1 MHLFFSVFSQSV
13 VARYDFNSNP
23 NDANTA
29 TGILTPTAGNS
40 SITSIGG
47 ISQTFVSGN
56 ANDLN
61 TTDNSGMQTSGYPA
75 QSTFSETAGI
85 QINVDALGKNNLVL
99 DFWQRLSNS
108 ASNTWTLQYT
118 ADNSGLST
126 SGTVVWT
133 TATTFTFV
141 PQATGTGDTWY
152 NRIYN
157 FSAITALNNNPNVA
171 FRIVSAFDPAAGQ
184 YVAARST
191 SSYSTTGTARFD
203 LVNVIEAPANIAI
216 ASASNFQITNE
227 NAGQIQVP
235 ITISN
240 ANNAV
245 CKVVLGLSTY
255 SDANIDSDFSYATD
269 TLTIPASSNG
279 IFNFPVNIID
289 DIEAERAEK
298 IIVKIVSGI
307 NISIPTTNNYQIIYI
322 KDNDYI
328 TPTPTN
334 ELNMN
339 LLSSFSNGTAG
350 TNSAEIVAY
359 DSSNFRLY
367 IANSIGRKLDI
378 VDFSNPTA
386 PVLLNS
392 ISVIPYG
399 NINSV
404 AAHNG
409 VVAMAIE
416 NISAQTNG
424 FIVFLNADGNFIS
437 QVTVGAM
444 PDMITF
450 NKDYTKILTANE
462 GEPNSTYSVDPEGS
476 ISVVDLT
483 GGIASL
489 TDLNVTNIGFTDY
502 NSQTA
507 SLIAQGIRIFST
519 SASVAQ
525 DFEPEY
531 ITISTDN
538 TKAFVAIQENNAM
551 AVIDL
556 ATATIDT
563 IYALG
568 YSDYSSGNGMDASD
582 QSGSVLIGT
591 APVKGAYMP
600 DAIAYSTINGQGY
613 VFSANEGDSREFGSV
628 VDAARISTL
637 TLDSAAFPDQN
648 ILKNNKFIGRLSGL
662 RYSGDTDNDGDL
674 DVIHTMSG
682 RSFSIWN
689 ASSGQLVFD
698 SKDLIEQITSTHPVT
713 AAFFNASNSTG
724 AATLKNRSDDKGP
737 EPEGVATAFIDGSS
751 YLFVSLERVGG
762 VLTFNVDD
770 PANPIY
776 VGYYNN
782 RTTAGSGP
790 DLGAEGI
797 IRISAEASPNGNE
810 IVILANEVSST
821 LSIYQINTCAQL
833 SGAEM
838 VASNDTICAGE
849 TTVLSFQPTTGT
861 TFDWIKNNAII
872 PNQSNNT
879 LDITDQGNYNLYV
892 QNSTYACVDSSNTIS
907 IVVNELP
914 TVLAVASDSTICIGQ
929 SITFNGQGSATY
941 AWDNNV
947 TDGIAISPNSNGTYS
962 VTGTDANGCTNTDD
976 VSIFVNNLPTVSAV
990 ASDSTICIGQSITF
1004 NGQGAVTYAWDNNV
1018 TDGTAISPNAN
1029 GTYSVTGTDA
1039 NGCTNTDD
1047 VSIDVN
1053 NLPTVSAVASDSTIC
1068 IGQSITFN
1076 GQGAV
1081 TYAWDNNVTDGTVI
1095 SPNTSATYSVT
1106 GTDTNGCA
1114 NTDDVSIVVNNLPTV
1129 AAVASDST
1137 ICVGQSITFNGQG
1150 AVTYAWDNNV
1160 TNGTAIS
1167 PNTSGTYSVTGTDAN
1182 GCVNSAD
1189 VSIVVNNLPVVDLG
1203 ADITKCDYEAPIT
1216 LNAGSHTSYLWNNNL
1231 TSATLSV
1238 TTSGTYSV
1246 TVSNAAGCVS
1256 TDEIVV
1262 NLQDCAGIEETQIF
1276 ANIYPNPTSGLVNI
1290 NLSMTLSNANIQLI
1304 DLQGKILFANP
1315 EFNGQNLML
1324 DLNNFSNGMYLLQI
1338 EQNSQISKFKLIKE

>member
-47 ISQTFVSGN
+47 ISQTFATGN
-56 ANDLN
+56 SNDLN
-61 TTDNSGMQTSGYPA
+61 TTDNSGIQTSVYPA
-75 QSTFSETAGI
+75 QSTLSETAGI

-99 DFWQRLSNS
+99 NFWQRLSNS
-108 ASNTWTLQYT
+108 ASNTWKLQYT
-118 ADNSGLST
+118 TDNSGIST
-126 SGTVVWT
+126 GGIVVWT

-141 PQATGTGDTWY
+141 PQPTGTGDTWY
-152 NRIYN
+152 QRIYN
-157 FSAITALNNNPNVA
+157 FSSITALNNNPNVG
-171 FRIVSAFDPAAGQ
+171 FRIVSAFDPIAGQ

-191 SSYSTTGTARFD
+191 STYSTTGAARFD
-203 LVNVIEAPANIAI
+203 LVNVIEAPANLSI
-216 ASASNFQITNE
+216 ASASNFQTANE

-255 SDANIDSDFSYATD
+255 SDATIDSDFTYAID
-269 TLTIPASSNG
+269 TLTIPAASNG
-279 IFNFPVNIID
+279 VFNFPVNIID
-289 DIEAERAEK
+289 DSEAERAEK
-298 IIVKIVSGI
+298 IIVKIVSGL
-307 NISIPTTNNYQIIYI
+307 NISIPITNNYQIIYI
-322 KDNDYI
+322 KDNDYT

-334 ELNMN
+334 ELNMS

-378 VDFSNPTA
+378 VDFSNPAT

-404 AAHNG
+404 AVHNG
-409 VVAMAIE
+409 IVALAIE
-416 NISAQTNG
+416 NINPQTNG
-424 FIVFLNADGNFIS
+424 LIVFLDADGNFIN

-462 GEPNSTYSVDPEGS
+462 GEPNSTYSADPEGS

-502 NSQTA
+502 NAQAA

-525 DFEPEY
+525 DLEPEY
-531 ITISTDN
+531 ITVSTDN

-591 APVKGAYMP
+591 TPVKGAYMP

-637 TLDSAAFPDQN
+637 ILDSAAFPDQN
-648 ILKNNKFIGRLSGL
+648 ILKNNKFIGRLNGL

-674 DVIHTMSG
+674 DVIHTMGG

-689 ASSGQLVFD
+689 ASTGQLVFD
-698 SKDLIEQITSTHPVT
+698 SKDLIEQITSTHPAT

-914 TVLAVASDSTICIGQ
+914 TVLAVASDSTICVGQ
-929 SITFNGQGSATY
+929 SITFNGQGAATY

-976 VSIFVNNLPTVSAV
+976 VSI
-990 ASDSTICIGQSITF
+990 
-1004 NGQGAVTYAWDNNV
+1004 
-1018 TDGTAISPNAN
+1018 
-1029 GTYSVTGTDA
+1029 
-1039 NGCTNTDD
+1039 
-1047 VSIDVN
+1047 DVN

-1068 IGQSITFN
+1068 VGQSITFN

-1129 AAVASDST
+1129 SAVASDST

-1150 AVTYAWDNNV
+1150 ADTYTWNNNV

>member
-1 MHLFFSVFSQSV
+1 MNLFFSVFSQSV

-56 ANDLN
+56 SNDLN
-61 TTDNSGMQTSGYPA
+61 ITDNSGMQTTGYPA

-255 SDANIDSDFSYATD
+255 SDAAIDSDFSYATD

-289 DIEAERAEK
+289 DSEAERAEK
-298 IIVKIVSGI
+298 IIVKIVSGL
-307 NISIPTTNNYQIIYI
+307 NISIPITNNYQIIYI
-322 KDNDYI
+322 KDNDYT

-334 ELNMN
+334 ELNMS

-378 VDFSNPTA
+378 VDFSNPAT

-404 AAHNG
+404 AVHDG
-409 VVAMAIE
+409 IVALAIE
-416 NISAQTNG
+416 NINPQTNG
-424 FIVFLNADGNFIS
+424 LIVFLDADGNFIN

-462 GEPNSTYSVDPEGS
+462 GEPNSTYSADPEGS

-489 TDLNVTNIGFTDY
+489 TDLNVTNIGFSDY
-502 NSQTA
+502 NAQAA

-525 DFEPEY
+525 DLEPEY

-582 QSGSVLIGT
+582 QSGSVLIGS

-674 DVIHTMSG
+674 DVIHTMGG

-762 VLTFNVDD
+762 VLTFNVND

-833 SGAEM
+833 SGAEL

-879 LDITDQGNYNLYV
+879 LDITEQGNYNLYV
-892 QNSTYACVDSSNTIS
+892 QNSIYSCVDSSNTIS
-907 IVVNELP
+907 IVVNNLP
-914 TVLAVASDSTICIGQ
+914 TVSAVASDSTICVGQSVTFSGQGAATYNWDNNVTDGTAISPNENGTYSVTGTDANGCTNSDDVSIVVNNLPTISAVASDSTICAGQ
-929 SITFNGQGSATY
+929 SITFSGQGAATY

-976 VSIFVNNLPTVSAV
+976 VSIVVNNLPTVS
-990 ASDSTICIGQSITF
+990 
-1004 NGQGAVTYAWDNNV
+1004 
-1018 TDGTAISPNAN
+1018 
-1029 GTYSVTGTDA
+1029 
-1039 NGCTNTDD
+1039 
-1047 VSIDVN
+1047 
-1053 NLPTVSAVASDSTIC
+1053 
-1068 IGQSITFN
+1068 
-1076 GQGAV
+1076 
-1081 TYAWDNNVTDGTVI
+1081 
-1095 SPNTSATYSVT
+1095 
-1106 GTDTNGCA
+1106 
-1114 NTDDVSIVVNNLPTV
+1114 
-1129 AAVASDST
+1129 AVASDST

-1290 NLSMTLSNANIQLI
+1290 NLSMTLSNANIQVI

-1315 EFNGQNLML
+1315 EFKGQKLML

>member
-1 MHLFFSVFSQSV
+1 M
-13 VARYDFNSNP
+13 
-23 NDANTA
+23 
-29 TGILTPTAGNS
+29 G
-40 SITSIGG
+40 
-47 ISQTFVSGN
+47 
-56 ANDLN
+56 
-61 TTDNSGMQTSGYPA
+61 
-75 QSTFSETAGI
+75 
-85 QINVDALGKNNLVL
+85 
-99 DFWQRLSNS
+99 
-108 ASNTWTLQYT
+108 
-118 ADNSGLST
+118 
-126 SGTVVWT
+126 
-133 TATTFTFV
+133 
-141 PQATGTGDTWY
+141 
-152 NRIYN
+152 
-157 FSAITALNNNPNVA
+157 
-171 FRIVSAFDPAAGQ
+171 
-184 YVAARST
+184 
-191 SSYSTTGTARFD
+191 
-203 LVNVIEAPANIAI
+203 
-216 ASASNFQITNE
+216 
-227 NAGQIQVP
+227 
-235 ITISN
+235 
-240 ANNAV
+240 
-245 CKVVLGLSTY
+245 
-255 SDANIDSDFSYATD
+255 
-269 TLTIPASSNG
+269 
-279 IFNFPVNIID
+279 
-289 DIEAERAEK
+289 
-298 IIVKIVSGI
+298 
-307 NISIPTTNNYQIIYI
+307 
-322 KDNDYI
+322 
-328 TPTPTN
+328 
-334 ELNMN
+334 
-339 LLSSFSNGTAG
+339 
-350 TNSAEIVAY
+350 
-359 DSSNFRLY
+359 
-367 IANSIGRKLDI
+367 
-378 VDFSNPTA
+378 
-386 PVLLNS
+386 
-392 ISVIPYG
+392 
-399 NINSV
+399 
-404 AAHNG
+404 
-409 VVAMAIE
+409 
-416 NISAQTNG
+416 
-424 FIVFLNADGNFIS
+424 
-437 QVTVGAM
+437 
-444 PDMITF
+444 
-450 NKDYTKILTANE
+450 
-462 GEPNSTYSVDPEGS
+462 
-476 ISVVDLT
+476 
-483 GGIASL
+483 
-489 TDLNVTNIGFTDY
+489 
-502 NSQTA
+502 
-507 SLIAQGIRIFST
+507 
-519 SASVAQ
+519 
-525 DFEPEY
+525 
-531 ITISTDN
+531 
-538 TKAFVAIQENNAM
+538 
-551 AVIDL
+551 
-556 ATATIDT
+556 
-563 IYALG
+563 
-568 YSDYSSGNGMDASD
+568 
-582 QSGSVLIGT
+582 
-591 APVKGAYMP
+591 
-600 DAIAYSTINGQGY
+600 
-613 VFSANEGDSREFGSV
+613 
-628 VDAARISTL
+628 
-637 TLDSAAFPDQN
+637 
-648 ILKNNKFIGRLSGL
+648 
-662 RYSGDTDNDGDL
+662 
-674 DVIHTMSG
+674 G

-689 ASSGQLVFD
+689 ASTGQLVFD
-698 SKDLIEQITSTHPVT
+698 SKDLIEQITSTHPAT

-849 TTVLSFQPTTGT
+849 TSVLSFQPTTGT

-914 TVLAVASDSTICIGQ
+914 TVLAVASDSTICVGQ
-929 SITFNGQGSATY
+929 SITFNGQGAATY

-947 TDGIAISPNSNGTYS
+947 TDGIAISPNSNGTYY

-976 VSIFVNNLPTVSAV
+976 VSIVVNNLPTVSAV
-990 ASDSTICIGQSITF
+990 ASDSTICVGQSITF

-1068 IGQSITFN
+1068 VGQSITFN

-1129 AAVASDST
+1129 SAVASDST

-1150 AVTYAWDNNV
+1150 ADTYTWNNNV

>member
-1 MHLFFSVFSQSV
+1 MMKKIVLSTLLMHLFFSVFSQSV
-13 VARYDFNSNP
+13 VAKYDFNSNP
-23 NDANTA
+23 NDATTA
-29 TGILTPTAGNS
+29 TGTLTPTIGSS
-40 SITSIGG
+40 SIMILGG

-56 ANDLN
+56 SNDLN
-61 TTDNSGMQTSGYPA
+61 TTDNSGMQTSVYPA
-75 QSTFSETAGI
+75 QSTLSETAGI

-99 DFWQRLSNS
+99 DFWQRLSNT
-108 ASNTWTLQYT
+108 ASNTWKLQYT
-118 ADNSGLST
+118 TDNSGVST
-126 SGTVVWT
+126 GGIVVWT

-141 PQATGTGDTWY
+141 PQPTGTGDTWHQ
-152 NRIYN
+152 RIYN
-157 FSAITALNNNPNVA
+157 FSAITALNNNPNIG
-171 FRIVSAFDPAAGQ
+171 FRIVSAFDPIAGQ

-191 SSYSTTGTARFD
+191 STYSTTGTARFD
-203 LVNVIEAPANIAI
+203 LVNLIEVPANVSI
-216 ASASNFQITNE
+216 ASASNFQTANE
-227 NAGQIQVP
+227 NVGQIQVP

-255 SDANIDSDFSYATD
+255 SDATIDSDFTYAID
-269 TLTIPASSNG
+269 TLTIPAASNG
-279 IFNFPVNIID
+279 VFNFPVNIID
-289 DIEAERAEK
+289 DSEAERAEK

-322 KDNDYI
+322 KDNDYT

-339 LLSSFSNGTAG
+339 LLTSFSNGTAG

-359 DSSNFRLY
+359 DSTNFRLY
-367 IANSIGRKLDI
+367 IANSIGKKLDI
-378 VDFSNPTA
+378 VDFSNPSA
-386 PVLLNS
+386 PVILNS

-404 AAHNG
+404 TAHNG
-409 VVAMAIE
+409 IVAMAIE
-416 NISAQTNG
+416 NINPQTNG

-462 GEPNSTYSVDPEGS
+462 GEPNSTYSADPEGS
-476 ISVVDLT
+476 ISVVDLS

-538 TKAFVAIQENNAM
+538 TKAFVVIQENNAM

-582 QSGSVLIGT
+582 QSGSVLIGS

-613 VFSANEGDSREFGSV
+613 VFSANEGDSREFGTV

-637 TLDSAAFPDQN
+637 TLDSTAFPDQN

-674 DVIHTMSG
+674 DVIHTMGG

-713 AAFFNASNSTG
+713 AAFFNASNSAG

-762 VLTFNVDD
+762 VMTFNVND

-782 RTTAGSGP
+782 RTSAGNGP

-810 IVILANEVSST
+810 IVVLANEVSST

-833 SGAEM
+833 SGAEL

-861 TFDWIKNNAII
+861 TFDWIKNNAINL
-872 PNQSNNT
+872 NQSNNT
-879 LDITDQGNYNLYV
+879 LDVTEQGNYNLYIE
-892 QNSTYACVDSSNTIS
+892 NSTYSCVDSSNTI
-907 IVVNELP
+907 
-914 TVLAVASDSTICIGQ
+914 
-929 SITFNGQGSATY
+929 
-941 AWDNNV
+941 
-947 TDGIAISPNSNGTYS
+947 
-962 VTGTDANGCTNTDD
+962 
-976 VSIFVNNLPTVSAV
+976 
-990 ASDSTICIGQSITF
+990 
-1004 NGQGAVTYAWDNNV
+1004 
-1018 TDGTAISPNAN
+1018 
-1029 GTYSVTGTDA
+1029 
-1039 NGCTNTDD
+1039 
-1047 VSIDVN
+1047 
-1053 NLPTVSAVASDSTIC
+1053 
-1068 IGQSITFN
+1068 
-1076 GQGAV
+1076 
-1081 TYAWDNNVTDGTVI
+1081 
-1095 SPNTSATYSVT
+1095 
-1106 GTDTNGCA
+1106 
-1114 NTDDVSIVVNNLPTV
+1114 SIVVNNLPTV

-1137 ICVGQSITFNGQG
+1137 ICAGQSVTFNGQG
-1150 AVTYAWDNNV
+1150 AATYAWDNSV
-1160 TNGTAIS
+1160 TDGTAIS
-1167 PNTSGTYSVTGTDAN
+1167 PNENGTYSVTGTDAN
-1182 GCVNSAD
+1182 GCTNSDD
-1189 VSIVVNNLPVVDLG
+1189 VSIVVNSLPTVDLG
-1203 ADITKCDYEAPIT
+1203 ADITACDYEAPIT
-1216 LNAGSHTSYLWNNNL
+1216 LNAGSQTSYVWNGGE
-1231 TSATLSV
+1231 TTATLNV
-1238 TTSGTYSV
+1238 TISGTYSV
-1246 TVSNAAGCVS
+1246 TVSNVSGCTS
-1256 TDEIVV
+1256 TDEVIVTF
-1262 NLQDCAGIEETQIF
+1262 QDCAGIEETQIF
-1276 ANIYPNPTSGLVNI
+1276 ANIYPNPTSGLVNVE
-1290 NLSMTLSNANIQLI
+1290 LSLILSNAKIQLV
-1304 DLQGKILFANP
+1304 DLQGKILFTNT
-1315 EFNGQNLML
+1315 EFNGQNLLL
-1324 DLNNFSNGMYLLQI
+1324 DLNSLSAGIYLLQI
-1338 EQNSQISKFKLIKE
+1338 EQNNQISQFRLIKE

>member
-1 MHLFFSVFSQSV
+1 
-13 VARYDFNSNP
+13 
-23 NDANTA
+23 
-29 TGILTPTAGNS
+29 
-40 SITSIGG
+40 
-47 ISQTFVSGN
+47 
-56 ANDLN
+56 
-61 TTDNSGMQTSGYPA
+61 
-75 QSTFSETAGI
+75 
-85 QINVDALGKNNLVL
+85 
-99 DFWQRLSNS
+99 
-108 ASNTWTLQYT
+108 
-118 ADNSGLST
+118 
-126 SGTVVWT
+126 
-133 TATTFTFV
+133 
-141 PQATGTGDTWY
+141 
-152 NRIYN
+152 
-157 FSAITALNNNPNVA
+157 
-171 FRIVSAFDPAAGQ
+171 
-184 YVAARST
+184 
-191 SSYSTTGTARFD
+191 
-203 LVNVIEAPANIAI
+203 
-216 ASASNFQITNE
+216 
-227 NAGQIQVP
+227 
-235 ITISN
+235 
-240 ANNAV
+240 
-245 CKVVLGLSTY
+245 
-255 SDANIDSDFSYATD
+255 
-269 TLTIPASSNG
+269 
-279 IFNFPVNIID
+279 
-289 DIEAERAEK
+289 
-298 IIVKIVSGI
+298 
-307 NISIPTTNNYQIIYI
+307 
-322 KDNDYI
+322 
-328 TPTPTN
+328 
-334 ELNMN
+334 
-339 LLSSFSNGTAG
+339 
-350 TNSAEIVAY
+350 
-359 DSSNFRLY
+359 
-367 IANSIGRKLDI
+367 
-378 VDFSNPTA
+378 
-386 PVLLNS
+386 
-392 ISVIPYG
+392 
-399 NINSV
+399 
-404 AAHNG
+404 
-409 VVAMAIE
+409 
-416 NISAQTNG
+416 
-424 FIVFLNADGNFIS
+424 
-437 QVTVGAM
+437 
-444 PDMITF
+444 
-450 NKDYTKILTANE
+450 
-462 GEPNSTYSVDPEGS
+462 
-476 ISVVDLT
+476 
-483 GGIASL
+483 
-489 TDLNVTNIGFTDY
+489 
-502 NSQTA
+502 
-507 SLIAQGIRIFST
+507 
-519 SASVAQ
+519 
-525 DFEPEY
+525 
-531 ITISTDN
+531 
-538 TKAFVAIQENNAM
+538 
-551 AVIDL
+551 
-556 ATATIDT
+556 
-563 IYALG
+563 
-568 YSDYSSGNGMDASD
+568 
-582 QSGSVLIGT
+582 
-591 APVKGAYMP
+591 
-600 DAIAYSTINGQGY
+600 
-613 VFSANEGDSREFGSV
+613 
-628 VDAARISTL
+628 
-637 TLDSAAFPDQN
+637 
-648 ILKNNKFIGRLSGL
+648 
-662 RYSGDTDNDGDL
+662 
-674 DVIHTMSG
+674 
-682 RSFSIWN
+682 
-689 ASSGQLVFD
+689 
-698 SKDLIEQITSTHPVT
+698 
-713 AAFFNASNSTG
+713 
-724 AATLKNRSDDKGP
+724 
-737 EPEGVATAFIDGSS
+737 
-751 YLFVSLERVGG
+751 LERVGG

-914 TVLAVASDSTICIGQ
+914 TVLAVASDSTICVGQ
-929 SITFNGQGSATY
+929 SITFNGQGAATY

-976 VSIFVNNLPTVSAV
+976 VSIVVNNLPTVSAV
-990 ASDSTICIGQSITF
+990 ASDSTICVGQSITF

-1068 IGQSITFN
+1068 VGQSITFN

-1129 AAVASDST
+1129 SAVASDST

-1150 AVTYAWDNNV
+1150 ADTYTWNNNV